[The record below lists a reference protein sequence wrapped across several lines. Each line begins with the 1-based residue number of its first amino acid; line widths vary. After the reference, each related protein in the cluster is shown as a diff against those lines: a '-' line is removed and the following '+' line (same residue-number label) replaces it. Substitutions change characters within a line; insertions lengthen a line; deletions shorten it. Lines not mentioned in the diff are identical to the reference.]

1 MKYTAKRITPLGDHD
16 PKYGTRYWGSVHDSD
31 MPVSFNLMNPVD
43 INDGAT
49 LEFEE
54 KVVKE
59 SKKGTE
65 YFFLRKVKVEGNA
78 IQTSMAAPAD
88 LTSVHEQLDKILKLL
103 GDDGTSGE
111 TGYQKFKAK
120 AKELPR
126 SEPEPDNV
134 DEDLEGMPEDWLK

>member
-31 MPVSFNLMNPVD
+31 MPVSFNLMNPVE

-54 KVVKE
+54 KVIKE

-78 IQTSMAAPAD
+78 IQTSIPAPTD
-88 LTSVHEQLDKILKLL
+88 LTSIHEKLDKILSLL
-103 GDDGTSGE
+103 DKSGYE
-111 TGYQKFKAK
+111 K
-120 AKELPR
+120 AKEVADKLPR
-126 SEPEPDNV
+126 QDNV
-134 DEDLEGMPEDWLK
+134 TEDIGDEPINIDDIPF